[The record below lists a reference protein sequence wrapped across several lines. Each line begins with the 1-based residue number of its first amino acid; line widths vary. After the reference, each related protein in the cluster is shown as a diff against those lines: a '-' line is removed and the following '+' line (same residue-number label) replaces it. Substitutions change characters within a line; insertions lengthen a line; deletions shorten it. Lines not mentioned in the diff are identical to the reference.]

1 MSPATAAAHA
11 SSNVPTTSPE
21 ESAGSVLDRMRASAR
36 FDSAA
41 DVAVLEGGRLAGL
54 IDLEELLAAP
64 STAPAASLMDAHP
77 PLVMADMTE
86 ERAAWEA
93 VRHGRSSL
101 AVVDSSGRFVGL
113 IAGHLMLDVMLRS
126 HDQDLA
132 RLGGFLDD
140 TAQARRASVEGMRQ
154 RFWHRLPWL
163 LVGLAASVLAAVIV
177 GRFERNLADDLLLF
191 FFIPG
196 VVYMADAVGTQTE
209 TLVVRGLAAGIPVR
223 GIFRRELLTGLV
235 IGLVIGVLAVP
246 LAFLLWGRTDV
257 ALVVGIS
264 LWAACSTAT
273 AVAMLLPWALSRVGT
288 DPAFGSGPL
297 ATVIQDLLSLM
308 IYFAVASAIVM

>member
-1 MSPATAAAHA
+1 
-11 SSNVPTTSPE
+11 
-21 ESAGSVLDRMRASAR
+21 MRASDR
-36 FDSAA
+36 FDSVV
-41 DVAVLEGGRLAGL
+41 DIAVLEGDRLVGL
-54 IDLEELLAAP
+54 IDLEELLASP
-64 STAPAASLMDAHP
+64 TTATAASLMDPDP
-77 PLVMADMTE
+77 PRVEGDMTE
-86 ERAAWEA
+86 EATAWEA

-101 AVVDSSGRFVGL
+101 AVVDAGGRFMGL

-126 HDQDLA
+126 HDRDLA
-132 RLGGFLDD
+132 RLGGFLHN
-140 TAQARRASVEGMRQ
+140 TEQARQAWVEGIRK

-177 GRFERNLADDLLLF
+177 GRFEKDLADNLLLF

-209 TLVVRGLAAGIPVR
+209 TLVVRGLATGIHVR
-223 GIFRRELLTGLV
+223 GIFRREMLTGLV
-235 IGLVIGVLAVP
+235 LGLVIGMLAVP
-246 LAFLLWGRTDV
+246 LALLLWGRTDV

-273 AVAMLLPWALSRVGT
+273 AVAMLLPYALSRMGA

-297 ATVIQDLLSLM
+297 ATVIQDLLSLL
-308 IYFAVASAIVM
+308 IYFGVASALVV